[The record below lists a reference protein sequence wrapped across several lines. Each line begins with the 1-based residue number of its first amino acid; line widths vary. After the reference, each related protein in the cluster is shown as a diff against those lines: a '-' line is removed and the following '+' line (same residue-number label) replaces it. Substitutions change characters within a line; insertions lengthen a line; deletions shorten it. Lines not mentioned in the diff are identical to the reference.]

1 MSSSLRGDFAPHRFT
16 SCSRSNAPSVSER
29 GDQLQPTTVFGVEVG
44 PPHAGNDV
52 GTIVNGNH
60 NPVGGAAQPELDGR
74 SAVENGIGNKFVDHY
89 YEIAGQV
96 GSDCPSGQ
104 HVRSEPTNA
113 GHGFCFGKYRDRDE
127 RRAQRLPGN
136 LGDEHG
142 NIIVGPI
149 GEESVNQCPG
159 QILDPA
165 AVGGKCADKVIDP
178 VFDVASAMLH
188 QAVRVQSQ

>member
-1 MSSSLRGDFAPHRFT
+1 MSGRLGTRYVAMSSSMRGDFAPHRFT

-29 GDQLQPTTVFGVEVG
+29 GDHLQPATVFGVEVG

-52 GTIVNGNH
+52 GAIVNGHH

-74 SAVENGIGNKFVDHY
+74 SAVEDGIGNKFVDHY

-104 HVRSEPTNA
+104 HLRSEPTNA
-113 GHGFCFGKYRDRDE
+113 GHGFAG
-127 RRAQRLPGN
+127 QT
-136 LGDEHG
+136 
-142 NIIVGPI
+142 VG
-149 GEESVNQCPG
+149 
-159 QILDPA
+159 PA

-178 VFDVASAMLH
+178 VFDVASAMH
-188 QAVRVQSQ
+188 H